1 MHSRD
6 VDENPRDSLAIA
18 IIGMSCRLPGA
29 TDIYQF
35 WKNLRDGISSIRSF
49 SKEELLAAGVGE
61 DLLEQQNYV
70 RAGAPLH
77 HVQEFDAD
85 FFSIP
90 AFEASI
96 LDPQHRLLLEC
107 AWETLESAGYAN
119 KQERGVVGVFA
130 GSSNSQYFLDNVQH
144 HPDIIANAGTEA
156 IALANE
162 KDYLCSRL
170 AYHLDLRGPAVS
182 VQTACSTSLV
192 SVHLACQSLLGG
204 ECDMALAGGVSIF
217 GAEPRGYLFHEG
229 GVMSPDGHCRPFN
242 ANSNGTVFGDGLGMV
257 LLKPLEKALED
268 GDHIH
273 AVILGSAT
281 NNDGNDKHGFSVP
294 SVSGQAGA
302 ISAALDAAD
311 VDPASI
317 SYVEAHGT
325 GTLFGDL
332 MEVRALMQ
340 AYHSTA
346 TPTQRCQVGSLKG
359 NVGHLNVASGIASLI
374 KTALALENRHIPTS
388 PHSLEESPH
397 LTTASERFSFS
408 AMGKEWSS
416 AGPRRAT
423 VSSFGIGGTNAVVV
437 LQEAPQELV
446 RSSRPEGTLLV
457 FSAKSASALD
467 AFAKRLALHL
477 RTNTDVDM
485 ADVAYSLQIG
495 RAHFEHRRYVV
506 CENILEA
513 IEGLCGEPAAE
524 SRFFELDALGR
535 RWQQGTEI
543 NWAALH
549 AGKVRRR
556 IPLPTYAFERQRFWL
571 ESNRSGRLQPAS
583 VISEGPAHVDA
594 LWKSVTTAKGQRPEA
609 SESIALTARDFIDAA
624 EVDKI
629 LMRIWKDVFNIPTLA
644 MDDDFFL
651 LGGNSLQATQVVSRV
666 RQSLGVEIPLK
677 VMFEAPTVNRLSQW
691 LKFGAGDAAVAD
703 QIKTADRSGPLE
715 LSYAQQRLWF
725 LDQFD
730 PGQATYNIAAK
741 VRFHGQ
747 LNLEALRRTLD
758 EVVRRHE
765 VLRTVF
771 DTRDGMAV
779 QRILAATETDLEIR
793 DLSQVPISERL
804 DKATGL
810 AQKEA
815 LTPFDLARGPLLRA
829 QLLRMAPDDH
839 IVLITMHHIVSDGWS
854 MGVLVREV
862 SLLYDAFVEKRE
874 SPLDPLAIQYQDYAH
889 WQRRWLSGERL
900 QQQLA
905 YWRRQLLDAPQLISL
920 PTDRPRLSRQNYH
933 GASVETGVP
942 TAMVQALQALADQ
955 SQSTLFMVLC
965 TALTVLLWRH
975 SGRSDICIGTPIA
988 NRTRAEIEPMIGFF
1002 ANTLVLRNRVPALC
1016 TFTEMLQQVRTTALD
1031 AYAHQDLPFE
1041 RLVEE
1046 LRPERVLGH
1055 APLFQVMLVLDNTA
1069 RSELQLTDLSLSA
1082 VPSTVTTT
1090 PFDLSVHV
1098 TSDSGSLRVALNYS
1112 TDLFEHSTI
1121 ERMAGQFSR
1130 LLRAVAV
1137 SPSTLVCDLPLLGE
1151 AERYRALFEWNATQA
1166 PIPEVGG
1173 VHALFE
1179 AQAARTPHA
1188 CAAVCGEHSI
1198 TYQALDVRSNQL
1210 AHYLR
1215 RLGVKPEHRVGLYV
1229 ARGLD
1234 MVVGLLAILK
1244 AGAAYVPLDTAYP
1257 AERISNMLDDSQP
1270 AAVLTQTSLHSKLPL
1285 IDAPV
1290 LCLDDRSLAS
1300 GLATSPLP
1308 ICTRP
1313 SHLAYVIYTSGS
1325 TGKPKGVG
1333 LPHLAL
1339 LNLLEWARLAQPKPK
1354 RALAF
1359 ASLSF
1364 DASFYEFFTSWHTGG
1379 CIYIADEPLRTDVT
1393 ALGHYI
1399 ARYRL
1404 QAATLP
1410 VVVLQALAYAACTE
1424 EIDLSSLH
1432 EIIATGEALVMTPE
1446 IARFLRQEPE
1456 RRLYNHY
1463 GPTETH
1469 VVTAYTLGAEDLDL
1483 VAPPPIGRP
1492 IANSRIYLLDER
1504 LQPVP
1509 QGTVGSLY
1517 IAGDN
1522 LARGYLG
1529 RAALT
1534 ADRFIPDPFGPAGSR
1549 MYFSGDLARQSD
1561 GGRIEF
1567 LGRIDHQIKLRG
1579 FRIEPGE
1586 IEATLLTL
1594 PGVES
1599 AVVILREDEP
1609 GRPQLVAYVTGPAA
1623 PNVATL
1629 QEGLGQRLPSYML
1642 PTWITHLESLPL
1654 TTNGKVD
1661 RKALPTPQATSG
1673 THVAPRTQTERRLAD
1688 LYTQVLDLEE
1698 VGIYDSFFE
1707 LGGHSLLAT
1716 QLVSR
1721 MCQAF
1726 DVQMPVRG
1734 IFETPCIAQLAV
1746 ALDKLRHEERRNLLP
1761 SITVGQRPHPLP
1773 LSFAQQR
1780 LWFLHQ
1786 FQPGSSLYNL
1796 PVAVQLE
1803 GRLDVMAL
1811 QQAINAIIARH
1822 EALRTTFPSE
1832 QGVAYQRIAEH
1843 LACPLRV
1850 VDLSLL
1856 PSQQR
1861 QERTQ
1866 ALANEEALESFDL
1879 EAGPLVRAQLL
1890 QLEEHTHVLLLTMH
1904 HIVSD
1909 GWSMGII
1916 TSELS
1921 ALYAS
1926 LSQGMPSTLA
1936 PLDIQYA
1943 DFALWQRLHLQ
1954 GRVLDEQ
1961 LTYWRDQLRDSP
1973 TLLELPTDH
1982 PRPAVQSYKGSYL
1995 SFTIDAATSAGLRA
2009 LGQREGVTLFMTLLA
2024 TFNILLYRYTQHR
2037 DIVIGSPIANR
2048 NNPGT
2053 QGLIG
2058 FFVNTLAMRSHID
2071 PRQRFSELLAQVRE
2085 LTLDAYANQDLP
2097 FEQLVED
2104 LKLPRS
2110 LAHSPLFQV
2119 MFVLQNTPSGKLLAP
2134 DLSLHGVENQG
2145 SQLAKFDLTLSVTD
2159 GPGEL
2164 HAAMEYST
2172 DLFEHSTIERMAG
2185 QFSRLLRAVTVSPST
2200 LVCDLP
2206 LLGEAER
2213 YRALFEWNATQA
2225 PIPEVGGVHALF
2237 EAQAARTPHAC
2248 AAVCGEHSITY
2259 QALDVRSNQLAHYLR
2274 RLGVKPEHRVGLYVA
2289 RGLDMVVGL
2298 LAILKA
2304 GAAYVPLDT
2313 AYPAERISNM
2323 LDDSQPA
2330 AVLTQTSLHSK
2341 LPLIDAPVL
2350 CLDDRSLASGLAT
2363 SPLPIC
2369 TRPSHLAYVIYTSGS
2384 TGKPKGVGLPHLAL
2398 LNLLEW
2404 ARLAQPKPKRALA
2417 FASLS
2422 FDASFY
2428 EFFTSW
2434 HTGGCIYI
2442 ADEPLRTDVTALGH
2456 YIARYRLQAA
2466 TLPVVVLQALAYAAC
2481 TEEIDLSSL
2490 HEIIATGEALVMT
2503 PEIARFL
2510 RQEPERRLYNHYGPT
2525 ETHVVTAYTLGAED
2539 LDLVAPPPI
2548 GRPIANSRIYLLDE
2562 RLQPVPQGTVGSL
2575 YIAGDNLARGYL
2587 GRAALTADRFIP
2599 DPFGPAGS
2607 RMYFSGDLARQSD
2620 GGRIEFLGR
2629 IDHQIKLRGFRIE
2642 PGEIEATLLT
2652 LPGVES
2658 AVVIL
2663 REDEPGRPQL
2673 VAYVTGPAAPNV
2685 ATLQEGLGQR
2695 LPSYM
2700 LPTWITHLESLPLT
2714 TNGKVDRKALPT
2726 PQATSG
2732 THVAPR
2738 TQTERR
2744 LADLYTQ
2751 VLDLEEVG
2759 IYDSFFELGGH
2770 SLLATQLV
2778 SRMCQAFD
2786 VQMPVR
2792 GIFETPCIAQLA
2804 VALDKLRHEERRNLL
2819 PSITVGQRPHPL
2831 PLSFAQQRLWF
2842 LHQFQPG
2849 SSLYNLPVAVQL
2861 EGRLDVMA
2869 LQQAINA
2876 IIARHEA
2883 LRTTFPSEQGVA
2895 YQRIAEHLA
2904 CPLRVVDLS
2913 LLPSQQ
2919 RQERTQAL
2927 ANEEALESFD
2937 LEAGPL
2943 VRAQLLQLEEHTH
2956 VLLLTMHHIV
2966 SDGWSMGI
2974 ITSELSA
2981 LYASLSQGMPS
2992 TLAPLDIQYA
3002 DFALWQRL
3010 HLQGRVLDEQLT
3022 YWRDQLRDSPTLLE
3036 LPTDHPRPAVQSYKG
3051 SYLSFTIDAATSAG
3065 LRALGQREGVTL
3077 FMTLL
3082 ATFNILL
3089 YRYTQHRDI
3098 VIGSP
3103 IANRNNP
3110 GTQGLI
3116 GFFVNTLAMRSH
3128 IDPRQRFSELLAQVR
3143 ELTLD
3148 AYANQDLPF
3157 EQLVEDLKLPRSLAH
3172 SPLFQVMFVLQNT
3185 PSGKLL
3191 APDLSLHG
3199 VENQGSQLAKFDL
3212 TLSVTDGPGE
3222 LHAAMEY
3229 STDLFEHSTIE
3240 RMVGHL
3246 QTLLESVARTPEAP
3260 VGALTLLTAQ
3270 EQVLLSRWGHA
3281 QPLPETETLLSR
3293 FERSSRLHAHRIA
3306 VSCDGDVLSYAGLN
3320 ARANQIAHRLRR
3332 VGVGPDVLVGLC
3344 IERSTDLVV
3353 CLLAI
3358 LKAGGAYLP
3367 LDPSNPPQRR
3377 TDILADARP
3386 AALLTQSHLLAEMN
3400 LQDAGMVVLCVD
3412 TDAAS
3417 FAREPAYDLVS
3428 QVDTDQLAYVIY
3440 TSGSTGRPKGTP
3452 LTHRN
3457 VLRLFDA
3464 TQPWFDFGADDVWTL
3479 FHSCAFDFS
3488 VWELWGALLYGGRL
3502 VVVPYEIAR
3511 SPAQF
3516 HKLVIREGVS
3526 ILNQTPSVFLQFAAT
3541 DLAEPAQPLSLR
3553 TVILS
3558 GEALNRQALASWFE
3572 RYGHISPQLV
3582 NMYGITETTVFVT
3595 YAPLV
3600 EDVQQ
3605 SPLSIGH
3612 PITDLA
3618 VHLLDPAGQS
3628 VPVGI
3633 AGELHIAGDGLAR
3646 GYLNRPALTAERFVP
3661 DPFGTPGGR
3670 LYASGDLARRR
3681 PDGSLEYLGRIDHQV
3696 KLRGF
3701 RIEPGE
3707 IEDALLT
3714 LLGVE
3719 NAIVV
3724 LREDEPGRPQ
3734 LAAYVTGPATPDIA
3748 TLQKGLRQRLPT
3760 YMLPTWITHLEAL
3773 PLTTNGKVD
3782 RNALPAP
3789 QATSAA
3795 YVAPRTETERR
3806 LVDLYAQ
3813 VLGLEKVGIHD
3824 SFFELGGHSLLATQ
3838 LTNRLSQAF
3847 DVQMPVRGIF
3857 EAPCIAQL
3865 AVVLDEAAQ

>member
-1098 TSDSGSLRVALNYS
+1098 TSDSGSLRVALN
-1112 TDLFEHSTI
+1112 
-1121 ERMAGQFSR
+1121 
-1130 LLRAVAV
+1130 
-1137 SPSTLVCDLPLLGE
+1137 
-1151 AERYRALFEWNATQA
+1151 
-1166 PIPEVGG
+1166 
-1173 VHALFE
+1173 
-1179 AQAARTPHA
+1179 
-1188 CAAVCGEHSI
+1188 
-1198 TYQALDVRSNQL
+1198 
-1210 AHYLR
+1210 
-1215 RLGVKPEHRVGLYV
+1215 
-1229 ARGLD
+1229 
-1234 MVVGLLAILK
+1234 
-1244 AGAAYVPLDTAYP
+1244 
-1257 AERISNMLDDSQP
+1257 
-1270 AAVLTQTSLHSKLPL
+1270 
-1285 IDAPV
+1285 
-1290 LCLDDRSLAS
+1290 
-1300 GLATSPLP
+1300 
-1308 ICTRP
+1308 
-1313 SHLAYVIYTSGS
+1313 
-1325 TGKPKGVG
+1325 
-1333 LPHLAL
+1333 
-1339 LNLLEWARLAQPKPK
+1339 
-1354 RALAF
+1354 
-1359 ASLSF
+1359 
-1364 DASFYEFFTSWHTGG
+1364 
-1379 CIYIADEPLRTDVT
+1379 
-1393 ALGHYI
+1393 
-1399 ARYRL
+1399 
-1404 QAATLP
+1404 
-1410 VVVLQALAYAACTE
+1410 
-1424 EIDLSSLH
+1424 
-1432 EIIATGEALVMTPE
+1432 
-1446 IARFLRQEPE
+1446 
-1456 RRLYNHY
+1456 
-1463 GPTETH
+1463 
-1469 VVTAYTLGAEDLDL
+1469 
-1483 VAPPPIGRP
+1483 
-1492 IANSRIYLLDER
+1492 
-1504 LQPVP
+1504 
-1509 QGTVGSLY
+1509 
-1517 IAGDN
+1517 
-1522 LARGYLG
+1522 
-1529 RAALT
+1529 
-1534 ADRFIPDPFGPAGSR
+1534 
-1549 MYFSGDLARQSD
+1549 
-1561 GGRIEF
+1561 
-1567 LGRIDHQIKLRG
+1567 
-1579 FRIEPGE
+1579 
-1586 IEATLLTL
+1586 
-1594 PGVES
+1594 
-1599 AVVILREDEP
+1599 
-1609 GRPQLVAYVTGPAA
+1609 
-1623 PNVATL
+1623 
-1629 QEGLGQRLPSYML
+1629 
-1642 PTWITHLESLPL
+1642 
-1654 TTNGKVD
+1654 
-1661 RKALPTPQATSG
+1661 
-1673 THVAPRTQTERRLAD
+1673 
-1688 LYTQVLDLEE
+1688 
-1698 VGIYDSFFE
+1698 
-1707 LGGHSLLAT
+1707 
-1716 QLVSR
+1716 
-1721 MCQAF
+1721 
-1726 DVQMPVRG
+1726 
-1734 IFETPCIAQLAV
+1734 
-1746 ALDKLRHEERRNLLP
+1746 
-1761 SITVGQRPHPLP
+1761 
-1773 LSFAQQR
+1773 
-1780 LWFLHQ
+1780 
-1786 FQPGSSLYNL
+1786 
-1796 PVAVQLE
+1796 
-1803 GRLDVMAL
+1803 
-1811 QQAINAIIARH
+1811 
-1822 EALRTTFPSE
+1822 
-1832 QGVAYQRIAEH
+1832 
-1843 LACPLRV
+1843 
-1850 VDLSLL
+1850 
-1856 PSQQR
+1856 
-1861 QERTQ
+1861 
-1866 ALANEEALESFDL
+1866 
-1879 EAGPLVRAQLL
+1879 
-1890 QLEEHTHVLLLTMH
+1890 
-1904 HIVSD
+1904 
-1909 GWSMGII
+1909 
-1916 TSELS
+1916 
-1921 ALYAS
+1921 
-1926 LSQGMPSTLA
+1926 
-1936 PLDIQYA
+1936 
-1943 DFALWQRLHLQ
+1943 
-1954 GRVLDEQ
+1954 
-1961 LTYWRDQLRDSP
+1961 
-1973 TLLELPTDH
+1973 
-1982 PRPAVQSYKGSYL
+1982 
-1995 SFTIDAATSAGLRA
+1995 
-2009 LGQREGVTLFMTLLA
+2009 
-2024 TFNILLYRYTQHR
+2024 
-2037 DIVIGSPIANR
+2037 
-2048 NNPGT
+2048 
-2053 QGLIG
+2053 
-2058 FFVNTLAMRSHID
+2058 
-2071 PRQRFSELLAQVRE
+2071 
-2085 LTLDAYANQDLP
+2085 
-2097 FEQLVED
+2097 
-2104 LKLPRS
+2104 
-2110 LAHSPLFQV
+2110 
-2119 MFVLQNTPSGKLLAP
+2119 
-2134 DLSLHGVENQG
+2134 
-2145 SQLAKFDLTLSVTD
+2145 
-2159 GPGEL
+2159 
-2164 HAAMEYST
+2164 YST